1 MTSIYDEMNL
11 QTRKKIQDCF
21 MELLSKKEFSKVSI
35 KDITTNASINRGT
48 FYLHYVDKYELL
60 DQIENQLLEGLKV
73 HLEAMNMKDAMV
85 KEKHMEIAVLS
96 TEVFRYFNQHAEQFM
111 ILLSKNN
118 TSGFHFRLKN
128 FFIKQ
133 FEVNYYRSELFKIDP
148 SIPIDYISAFAAS
161 AILGLIEQWLSH
173 EKRETPEEIAKLYMK
188 ILLFIKTV

>member
-1 MTSIYDEMNL
+1 MTSIYEEMNL

-148 SIPIDYISAFAAS
+148 TIPNDYISAFAAS